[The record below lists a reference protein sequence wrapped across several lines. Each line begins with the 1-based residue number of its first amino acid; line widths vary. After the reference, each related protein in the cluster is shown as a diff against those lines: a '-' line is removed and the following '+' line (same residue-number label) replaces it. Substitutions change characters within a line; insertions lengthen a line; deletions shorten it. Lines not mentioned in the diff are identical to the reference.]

1 MGKSQ
6 DTQVKLVRG
15 DAMAELLQQWFFPE
29 QVRFLPG
36 ARAWSITF
44 RTLHL
49 AAFGVLL
56 GGHAFAVDAEKL
68 LPSLWLTILSGVGLI
83 VLEVYTQGLYWVF
96 LGKGITVL
104 VKLGI
109 LLAVPFFWE
118 QRLALLLLVVG
129 IASVGS
135 HMPARFRHYSVLHGR
150 VIGPGEALRYG
161 LSPLGSEAVTI
172 TVLEEDRGKQR

>member
-1 MGKSQ
+1 M
-6 DTQVKLVRG
+6 KLLRG
-15 DAMAELLQQWFFPE
+15 EAMAELMRQWFFPE
-29 QVRFLPG
+29 QIRFLPG

-68 LPSLWLTILSGVGLI
+68 LPSLWLTILSGIGL
-83 VLEVYTQGLYWVF
+83 VALEVYASGLYWLF

-109 LLAVPFFWE
+109 LLAIPLFWE
-118 QRLALLLLVVG
+118 ARVLLLLLVVG

-161 LSPLGSEAVTI
+161 LSALGAEAATASAF
-172 TVLEEDRGKQR
+172 DDGRAKQG

>member
-1 MGKSQ
+1 LKLLRGEAMGEF
-6 DTQVKLVRG
+6 LRH
-15 DAMAELLQQWFFPE
+15 WFFPE
-29 QVRFLPG
+29 QMRFLPG

-68 LPSLWLTILSGVGLI
+68 LPSLWLTILSGIGLI
-83 VLEVYTQGLYWVF
+83 ALEVYTQGLYWLF
-96 LGKGITVL
+96 LGKGIMVL
-104 VKLGI
+104 VKLGL

-118 QRLALLLLVVG
+118 SRVLLLLLVVG

-135 HMPARFRHYSVLHGR
+135 HMPARFRHYSFLHGR
-150 VIGPGEALRYG
+150 VMGPGEPLWYG
-161 LSPLGSEAVTI
+161 LAPLGSEAP
-172 TVLEEDRGKQR
+172 TVAALEDGDLERS